1 MKGGKCNGPR
11 RVSEFGWSNPI
22 RWVDDGQRMKKT
34 FLRCAV
40 SSSRAVASRDCDHKC
55 TVHIS
60 ISFWDTSAHCFSRL
74 SLMNEATAAKRAAGL
89 KTWRTHCWGHVRPH
103 TNSRSTWR
111 ARACRM
117 EWKEMI
123 EERSKRQKKKQ
134 SKKRD
139 WFGWNK
145 EAMAPPTPPFP
156 PARNN
161 NTQRVLLSALSL
173 LIQSTSSYQ
182 RRRRSPPWND

>member
-1 MKGGKCNGPR
+1 MRGKGKRGGNIASSKWPLIHAQSHAAVRQQRKRWKAENAMANDEW
-11 RVSEFGWSNPI
+11 VSEFGWSNPI

-74 SLMNEATAAKRAAGL
+74 SLMNEAIAAKRAAGL
-89 KTWRTHCWGHVRPH
+89 KTWRMHCWGHVRPH

-111 ARACRM
+111 HDITGEV
-117 EWKEMI
+117 EWVL
-123 EERSKRQKKKQ
+123 
-134 SKKRD
+134 
-139 WFGWNK
+139 
-145 EAMAPPTPPFP
+145 PPNMRKMTD
-156 PARNN
+156 
-161 NTQRVLLSALSL
+161 RV
-173 LIQSTSSYQ
+173 
-182 RRRRSPPWND
+182 P